1 MSLFPDLDKAGKDA
15 VDEVAT
21 KIVPLLEPVIDS
33 ALAKLADALRSVLV
47 GRKVTITI
55 E

>member
-1 MSLFPDLDKAGKDA
+1 MLGLDLDKAGKDA

-21 KIVPLLEPVIDS
+21 KIVPLVEPLLDAAID
-33 ALAKLADALRSVLV
+33 KLAAALKATLV
-47 GRKVTITI
+47 GRKITITI